1 MRNKVLVILLTIS
14 MAISMAACNSK
25 TSEITTGNVENE
37 GAKESEVVKDTKSEE
52 AKESEAVKDTKSE
65 EDFKKQ
71 YALIIAAIDVLNVN
85 SDFVG
90 ATHATIWDNV
100 GVKDVATY
108 VKYVREYYNDE
119 SRDVLICKAYG
130 VSAYGT
136 EKEKVYDYAEQ
147 YVNSLAEIDT
157 KMVEIDEMY
166 KTINSTYGN
175 DYNIS
180 DLKEYYL
187 ESSAY
192 AEFAKELDGS
202 YITYCQTLNDYQD
215 NLTKLKKAAEIA
227 Y

>member
-1 MRNKVLVILLTIS
+1 MKNKVLVILLTLS
-14 MAISMAACNSK
+14 MAISMAACGSK
-25 TSEITTGNVENE
+25 TSETANRGVESE
-37 GAKESEVVKDTKSEE
+37 EAKEKEAVEDTKSEE
-52 AKESEAVKDTKSE
+52 VFKD
-65 EDFKKQ
+65 Q
-71 YALIIAAIDVLNVN
+71 YALIIDAIYSLNVN
-85 SDFVG
+85 SDYVG
-90 ATHATIWDNV
+90 ETHATIWDNV
-100 GVKDVATY
+100 GVDDV
-108 VKYVREYYNDE
+108 VKYVMYVREFYNDE
-119 SRDVLICKAYG
+119 SMDGLICDAYG
-130 VSAYGT
+130 VSPFNGADKREAYG
-136 EKEKVYDYAEQ
+136 YAEQ

-157 KMVEIDEMY
+157 IMAEIDEMY